1 MAGNQKI
8 TGIKACVFDAYGTL
22 FDVHSAVGVHRAALG
37 DKADAVSVT
46 WRDKQLQYTWLRS
59 LMGAHQEFWS
69 VTGDALDFALDAH
82 GVADAA
88 LREALMQAYLELKP
102 YPEVADALRG
112 LKANGFKLAILS
124 NGSPKMLAAAVDNA
138 GLAALFDAVLSV
150 EDVGIYKPDRR
161 VYQLAC
167 DRFAVAANEITF
179 LSSNAW
185 DVRGAANF
193 GFQVV
198 WINRFSQ
205 PADRLPGEPKGM
217 IKSLDQLAPLLGV

>member
-1 MAGNQKI
+1 MADKQKL

-88 LREALMQAYLELKP
+88 LHEALMQAYLELKP

-112 LKANGFKLAILS
+112 LKA
-124 NGSPKMLAAAVDNA
+124 
-138 GLAALFDAVLSV
+138 
-150 EDVGIYKPDRR
+150 
-161 VYQLAC
+161 
-167 DRFAVAANEITF
+167 
-179 LSSNAW
+179 
-185 DVRGAANF
+185 
-193 GFQVV
+193 
-198 WINRFSQ
+198 
-205 PADRLPGEPKGM
+205 
-217 IKSLDQLAPLLGV
+217 

>member
-1 MAGNQKI
+1 MTDNPRLD
-8 TGIKACVFDAYGTL
+8 GIKACVFDAYGTL

-37 DKADAVSVT
+37 PKADAVSAT

-59 LMGAHQEFWS
+59 LMDAHTEFWS
-69 VTGDALDFALDAH
+69 VTGDALDFALEAH
-82 GVADAA
+82 GIDDSA
-88 LREALMQAYLELKP
+88 LRDALMQAYLELNA
-102 YPEVADALRG
+102 YPEVGETLRG
-112 LKANGFKLAILS
+112 LKDAGFQLAILS
-124 NGSPKMLAAAVDNA
+124 NGSPDMLAAAVGNA
-138 GLAALFDAVLSV
+138 GLGSLFDAVLSV
-150 EDVGIYKPDRR
+150 EDVGIFKPDRR

-167 DRFAVAANEITF
+167 DRLGVTPSEITF

-217 IKSLDQLAPLLGV
+217 IQSLDQLPPLLGV